1 MLLVYNKDI
10 PGVIG
15 SLGTTLGSGNVNISR
30 MTVGRE
36 EKSNQNVIL
45 LNTDTR
51 ISKELLGKVLDLVHI
66 DDAMVLELPQ
76 YID

>member
-1 MLLVYNKDI
+1 
-10 PGVIG
+10 
-15 SLGTTLGSGNVNISR
+15 

-36 EKSNQNVIL
+36 VASNQNIIL

-51 ISKELLGKVLDLVHI
+51 ISKDLLAKVRELSTI

-76 YID
+76 YIS